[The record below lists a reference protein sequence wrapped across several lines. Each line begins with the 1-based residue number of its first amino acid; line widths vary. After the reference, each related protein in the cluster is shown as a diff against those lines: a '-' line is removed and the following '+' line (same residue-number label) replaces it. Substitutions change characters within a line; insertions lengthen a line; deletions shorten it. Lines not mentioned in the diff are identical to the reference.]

1 MNCSYSCDIQICEYI
16 YVLTWT
22 PNLACSGYLGYWF
35 YILKYMHVTILVHE
49 IVDQIDKHFN
59 NN

>member
-16 YVLTWT
+16 YVLE
-22 PNLACSGYLGYWF
+22 LQRYLGYWF